1 MVNKIVAILKFPAL
15 AGEIIERSR
24 EELRNIRWER
34 AAEKVVGQCSH
45 FRGNGCR
52 HRTYRL

>member
-1 MVNKIVAILKFPAL
+1 VDFWDIDEMVNKIVAILKFPAL

-34 AAEKVVGQCSH
+34 AAEKVVEVYH
-45 FRGNGCR
+45 
-52 HRTYRL
+52 HLLP